1 MRQSIRLGVVLAAFA
16 LGFTPLTGQSSESG
30 GLRGLIVD
38 KTDGR
43 PMLGAAVEVRSEAS
57 DQFANADRYGRFEVL
72 GLAPGQYWVVYN
84 SRGMACQIDV
94 VYVDP
99 GEIPSIKIESAPSS
113 GLTDCAIVHH
123 SHVADPDRTQ
133 DETTIW

>member
-1 MRQSIRLGVVLAAFA
+1 MNQRLGIGVLLAAFA
-16 LGFTPLTGQSSESG
+16 IAFSPLSGQSSQSG
-30 GLRGLIVD
+30 GLRGLVVD

-43 PMLGAAVEVRSEAS
+43 PVLGAAVEIRSETS
-57 DQFANADRYGRFEVL
+57 DQFVNSNRAGRFEAL

-84 SRGMACQIDV
+84 TRGMACQIDV

-99 GEIPSIKIESAPSS
+99 GEIPSVKIEADPSS